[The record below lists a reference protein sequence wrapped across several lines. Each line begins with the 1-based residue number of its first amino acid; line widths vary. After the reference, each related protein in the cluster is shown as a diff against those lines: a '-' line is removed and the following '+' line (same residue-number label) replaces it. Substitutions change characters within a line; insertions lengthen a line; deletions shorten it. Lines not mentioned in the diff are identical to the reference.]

1 MTEIRCIKVRVRICV
16 EPDGNGYY
24 AYCPELKGVHE
35 GGDTIEAATENAK
48 KSALVYIESILRHND
63 PLPLC
68 AEEELVSSES
78 LSIPEIKPEVLPK
91 KDLITQFEDLEL
103 SFA

>member
-16 EPDGNGYY
+16 EPDGEGYY
-24 AYCPELKGVHE
+24 AYSPELKGVHE
-35 GGDTIEAATENAK
+35 GGKTIETAVENAK
-48 KSALVYIESILRHND
+48 KSAIVYIESILRHND
-63 PLPLC
+63 PLSLC
-68 AEEELVSSES
+68 AEEDLVSLES
-78 LSIPEIKPEVLPK
+78 LSISEIKPKLPK